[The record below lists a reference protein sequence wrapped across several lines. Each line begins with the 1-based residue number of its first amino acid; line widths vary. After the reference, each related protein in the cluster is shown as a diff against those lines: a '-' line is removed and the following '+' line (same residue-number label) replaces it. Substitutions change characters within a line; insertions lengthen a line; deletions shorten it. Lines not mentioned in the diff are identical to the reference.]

1 MLKKLVGFVWNI
13 TPYFVRMHVIRLTQ
27 AKFTVSV
34 AAVIFDENNKVL
46 LLDHVLRPKW
56 SWAIPGGFIE
66 QGEQP
71 EIAVK
76 REIKEETDLELENMK
91 MFRVRTIGRHVEIL
105 FRATAKGEIK
115 IKTNEIKD
123 AGWFEIDKMPEKMS
137 KVQRL
142 LIEQVLKNEV

>member
-13 TPYFVRMHVIRLTQ
+13 TPYFARMQAIRLTQ

-34 AAVIFDENNKVL
+34 AAVIFDKDNKVL

-66 QGEQP
+66 RGEQP
-71 EIAVK
+71 ETAIR
-76 REIKEETDLELENMK
+76 REIKEETGLELENVQ
-91 MFRVRTIGRHVEIL
+91 MFRVRTINRHVEIL
-105 FRATAKGEIK
+105 FRATAKGEIR
-115 IKTNEIKD
+115 IKTNEIAD
-123 AGWFEIDKMPEKMS
+123 AGWFELDNLPEKMS
-137 KVQRL
+137 RVQRT